1 MIWAYKYILC
11 VMTRHSVD
19 KKEAEREEYL
29 QHQSIKRSYD
39 EELILLR
46 AENEKLKARVKE
58 LQNKLE
64 SYKNK

>member
-1 MIWAYKYILC
+1 
-11 VMTRHSVD
+11 MTRHSVD
-19 KKEAEREEYL
+19 KKEVEREEYL

-58 LQNKLE
+58 LQNKLS